1 MPAGLEKGT
10 HPKEFSPTGF
20 PQQSLGPRPG
30 TDQRPHILYLID
42 MFTGVQAGGAERAL
56 VSIAHH
62 LPTDRF
68 RCSVATFG
76 TDPSLNLAELFNC
89 PVHVLPLRRTYDWNA
104 LKMAIQLRKLIR
116 SEQVSIL
123 HTFFETSDLWG
134 GTVAKLS
141 GCPLL
146 VSSRRDMGILRKPK
160 HGIAYR
166 LSKPYVDLVLTVS
179 DQVRSFMIERDG
191 LDPRKVVTLYSGVEM
206 ERFAKPCNT
215 VELRSSLGLQKASHV
230 VCTVGNIRQ
239 VKGLD
244 VYIRA
249 AAQVCRV
256 FPRAVFLIVGYRD
269 DEAHAKELERLV
281 RELGLSENVRFLGG
295 HEEVHPL
302 LKLSDAFCLLSRSE
316 GFSMALLEAMA
327 CGLPCVA
334 TRVGGN
340 AEAIEEG
347 RSGFLVEA
355 EDAKAAA
362 ERILWL
368 LRNSERSAKMG
379 AAGRKVVERR
389 FTVDVMVQNLV
400 HVYDHLLQG
409 KES

>member
-1 MPAGLEKGT
+1 MQANVEMATNREEL
-10 HPKEFSPTGF
+10 SLIRF
-20 PQQSLGPRPG
+20 PQQSLQPRPG

-42 MFTGVQAGGAERAL
+42 MFTGVHAGGAERTL
-56 VSIAHH
+56 VSITRQ
-62 LPTDRF
+62 LPADRF

-104 LKMAIQLRKLIR
+104 LKMAIQLRNLIR

-191 LDPRKVVTLYSGVEM
+191 LDPQKVVTLYSGVEM
-206 ERFAKPCNT
+206 ERFTKPCNT
-215 VELRSSLGLQKASHV
+215 GELRSSLGLQKASHV
-230 VCTVGNIRQ
+230 VCTVGNIRR

-244 VYIRA
+244 VFIQA

-269 DEAHAKELERLV
+269 DEAHAKELEGLI

-295 HEEVHPL
+295 CPEVYPL
-302 LKLSDAFCLLSRSE
+302 LKLSDVFCLLSRSE

-347 RSGFLVEA
+347 QSGFLVEG
-355 EDAKAAA
+355 EDVKAAA

-368 LRNSERSAKMG
+368 LRDSERSRKMG
-379 AAGRKVVERR
+379 AAGQQIIEGR
-389 FTVDVMVQNLV
+389 FTVEVMVQNLV
-400 HVYDHLLQG
+400 HVYDHLLEG

>member
-1 MPAGLEKGT
+1 
-10 HPKEFSPTGF
+10 
-20 PQQSLGPRPG
+20 
-30 TDQRPHILYLID
+30 
-42 MFTGVQAGGAERAL
+42 
-56 VSIAHH
+56 
-62 LPTDRF
+62 
-68 RCSVATFG
+68 
-76 TDPSLNLAELFNC
+76 
-89 PVHVLPLRRTYDWNA
+89 
-104 LKMAIQLRKLIR
+104 
-116 SEQVSIL
+116 
-123 HTFFETSDLWG
+123 
-134 GTVAKLS
+134 AKLS

-191 LDPRKVVTLYSGVEM
+191 LDPRKVVTHYSGVEM

-215 VELRSSLGLQKASHV
+215 AELRSSLSLQKASHV
-230 VCTVGNIRQ
+230 VCTVGNIRP

-269 DEAHAKELERLV
+269 DEAHARELERLV
-281 RELGLSENVRFLGG
+281 RELDLSENVRFVGG
-295 HEEVHPL
+295 REEVHPL

-316 GFSMALLEAMA
+316 GFSIALLEAMA

-340 AEAIEEG
+340 AEALEEG

-355 EDAKAAA
+355 EDAQAAA

-368 LRNSERSAKMG
+368 LRDSERSGKMG
-379 AAGRKVVERR
+379 AAGRKVVETR
-389 FTVDVMVQNLV
+389 FTVEVMVQNLV

-409 KES
+409 EES